1 MNNVKNRLR
10 NIEKAVAPHMM
21 EVSQFYCLIDGEKK
35 IMSAVKFAYAT
46 TIEGHN
52 GEILRKAPSSYK
64 PANPRPDY
72 TSLKAIQAEIKKRM
86 ESEPL

>member
-1 MNNVKNRLR
+1 MNMKNRLR
-10 NIEKAVAPHMM
+10 KIEKAIAPRMVEM
-21 EVSQFYCLIDGEKK
+21 SQFYCLIDGEEK
-35 IMSAVKFAYAT
+35 IMSALEYAFATVA
-46 TIEGHN
+46 EGHD
-52 GEILRKAPSSYK
+52 GEILRKAPSIYK